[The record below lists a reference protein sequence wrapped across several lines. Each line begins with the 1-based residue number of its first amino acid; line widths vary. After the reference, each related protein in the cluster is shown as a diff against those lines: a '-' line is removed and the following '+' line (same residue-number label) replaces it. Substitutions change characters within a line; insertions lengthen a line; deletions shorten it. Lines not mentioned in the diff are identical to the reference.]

1 MVQEI
6 IDAVMQCDFV
16 TSYDILEYVEEETIQ
31 FIRLTVAI
39 NDGSMLHIRESLTLG
54 KSKYSYHWQ
63 KADGSLIL
71 RWDNAP
77 HHREISTFPCHLHD
91 GEKIIPCDRIFIH
104 DVLNEIA
111 NRLINPN

>member
-6 IDAVMQCDFV
+6 IEAVIQCDFV
-16 TSYDILEYVEEETIQ
+16 KSYDILEYVEEESIE
-31 FIRLTVAI
+31 FIRLKVEI
-39 NDGSMLHIRESLTLG
+39 NDGSVLHIRESLTLG

-63 KADGSLIL
+63 KADGNLIL

-77 HHREISTFPCHLHD
+77 HHPEISTFPYHLHD
-91 GEKIIPCDRIFIH
+91 GGIIKPSDRVFIY

-111 NRLINPN
+111 NRLMNPQ